1 MPTKCEAGTPRKAA
15 LPAAASSCERR
26 HRRRRSASSSSRK
39 ARKRQDTAAT
49 ASTSQRVRLPAG
61 SPGAAAAA
69 LPSSESSSATLSAS
83 TTVSVAVAD
92 SAGRPW
98 SFTTTTKLCRA
109 ASRASGKRAVR
120 TSPLCSPTRNS
131 PGSVALASS
140 YDSHAFCP
148 ASASTATTLA
158 TSAPGSAERGASST
172 PAQPAPA
179 ADDGAAAGGYSTC
192 GALSFSSTISSRTD
206 TLLLS
211 AGAPPSSART
221 HSRTSRTSS

>member
-15 LPAAASSCERR
+15 LPDAAGSCERR
-26 HRRRRSASSSSRK
+26 QRRRRRASSSSRK

-49 ASTSQRVRLPAG
+49 ASTSQRVRLAAG
-61 SPGAAAAA
+61 SPGAAAA

-98 SFTTTTKLCRA
+98 SFTTTTRLCRA

-158 TSAPGSAERGASST
+158 TSAPGSADRGASST
-172 PAQPAPA
+172 PAQPETA
-179 ADDGAAAGGYSTC
+179 AAEGAAAGGYSTC
-192 GALSFSSTISSRTD
+192 GALSFSSTISSSTD

-211 AGAPPSSART
+211 AGAPPSSAHT